1 MFYNVPHLSLSRA
14 SSSFQFF
21 PCHAVCKYSSM
32 EIAELEVTD
41 EQQLYNP
48 AEYLAYI

>member
-1 MFYNVPHLSLSRA
+1 MCFVMYPDLSLS
-14 SSSFQFF
+14 SLFLFF
-21 PCHAVCKYSSM
+21 PCAVCKYSSM

-48 AEYLAYI
+48 AEYLANI